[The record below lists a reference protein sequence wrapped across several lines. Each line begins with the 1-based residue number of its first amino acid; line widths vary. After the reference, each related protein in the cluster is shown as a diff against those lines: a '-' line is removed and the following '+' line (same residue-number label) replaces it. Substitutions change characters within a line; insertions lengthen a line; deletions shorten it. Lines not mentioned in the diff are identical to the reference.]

1 MEIKKLQNEIKR
13 MFDKSSRFKKHTK
26 EGIMTHIV
34 EELGEVSRQL
44 INEKYRK
51 DKFDKKKLA
60 EEIGDVLILINY
72 LSSEYDI
79 DLSKEMESKLKRLKK
94 RVNSK

>member
-1 MEIKKLQNEIKR
+1 MDIKRLQDEIKG
-13 MFDKSSRFKKHTK
+13 MFDKSSKFKKHTK

-51 DKFDKKKLA
+51 GKFDKKKLA

-72 LSSEYDI
+72 LSSEYNI
-79 DLSKEMESKLKRLKK
+79 DLSKEMESKLKRLNKK
-94 RVNSK
+94 INSK